1 MSQVTA
7 HPDSLT
13 DTYARTQVYKRQGR
27 RQPALAFA
35 DMLAAQPRRLKLHWM
50 SLHGHADWL
59 RSADA
64 VTMVPA
70 EEVEDL
76 EG

>member
-27 RQPALAFA
+27 RQPALAFHRPRA
-35 DMLAAQPRRLKLHWM
+35 LGRDARPLRRHARCAAQETEVALDVSARPR
-50 SLHGHADWL
+50 
-59 RSADA
+59 
-64 VTMVPA
+64 
-70 EEVEDL
+70 
-76 EG
+76 